1 MCCNEMG
8 EDVCLCRF
16 WQSVLLESSSV
27 TGELLK
33 CRLDVYESWKSAGSV
48 PVPVNYLVYVL
59 CADSKILS
67 WK

>member
-33 CRLDVYESWKSAGSV
+33 CILDAYES
-48 PVPVNYLVYVL
+48 
-59 CADSKILS
+59 
-67 WK
+67 